1 MEKKNNITLQTADL
15 SRTKTLAAF
24 TSWATFLKR
33 EPCRLE
39 NLKPYWCWNK
49 NSLYQTS
56 KTYIPQQ
63 ICLCQ
68 TFKEK
73 EDESISCFWIGVPNT
88 LSFFE
93 SRDQVFQ
100 VWGLSCFSLACR
112 AAICCWIKAASSA
125 VKKYPTIK
133 YIQNWTL
140 FTCILNVCNK
150 ICYEIL

>member
-24 TSWATFLKR
+24 TSWAPFFRDNLAD
-33 EPCRLE
+33 LE

-49 NSLYQTS
+49 NSLYQTL

-73 EDESISCFWIGVPNT
+73 EDESISWFWIGVPDT
-88 LSFFE
+88 LSFLSLLTKSFRSGDSVASVWPVELLSVVE
-93 SRDQVFQ
+93 SRQPHQ
-100 VWGLSCFSLACR
+100 LLNIPNNQIHSKLN
-112 AAICCWIKAASSA
+112 
-125 VKKYPTIK
+125 TI
-133 YIQNWTL
+133 YIN
-140 FTCILNVCNK
+140 ILHLY
-150 ICYEIL
+150 I